1 MPAER
6 LPETLESAAYYVAAE
21 GIANAVKHAEASS
34 VTIAVEG
41 DHDHVVVE
49 IADDGR
55 GGASLDGSGLRG
67 LRDRVEALDGTL
79 TIVSPTSAGTSVRA
93 ELPCA

>member
-1 MPAER
+1 MRVTAMPAER

-55 GGASLDGSGLRG
+55 AARASTAAGCGAFAIASR
-67 LRDRVEALDGTL
+67 RWTAR
-79 TIVSPTSAGTSVRA
+79 
-93 ELPCA
+93 